1 MKKRFLTMLSLI
13 IVLCGLLVG
22 CGDLSHGSISRNRPI
37 DTTAKGSEDLV
48 PEQADSLPEQ
58 EVSSMECSEN
68 VPDTTFAEDNIDIPK
83 EYLTENGNVEYTV
96 NENGEYVWNGLLFRH
111 KLVLTSRATRDKHF
125 IFVYIVLTND
135 TGLTNEK
142 IFKDS
147 LSSQAIPLDVT
158 QKYPSFYVVLGNHA
172 LYEELHDSEDPVPEQ
187 ADLLPEQEG
196 NNMECSEN
204 VPDTTSTEDNIDIP
218 EEYLTENY
226 DVEYTVNE
234 NGEYVWN
241 GLLFRHKLVV
251 TSRDPRDKHF
261 ISIYIVLTNDTEL
274 TVEKISKDHLSSY
287 IVPLDVTQEYPS
299 YYVVLGNH
307 VYEEPH

>member
-1 MKKRFLTMLSLI
+1 
-13 IVLCGLLVG
+13 
-22 CGDLSHGSISRNRPI
+22 
-37 DTTAKGSEDLV
+37 
-48 PEQADSLPEQ
+48 
-58 EVSSMECSEN
+58 MECSEN
-68 VPDTTFAEDNIDIPK
+68 VPDTTFA
-83 EYLTENGNVEYTV
+83 
-96 NENGEYVWNGLLFRH
+96 
-111 KLVLTSRATRDKHF
+111 
-125 IFVYIVLTND
+125 
-135 TGLTNEK
+135 
-142 IFKDS
+142 
-147 LSSQAIPLDVT
+147 
-158 QKYPSFYVVLGNHA
+158 
-172 LYEELHDSEDPVPEQ
+172 
-187 ADLLPEQEG
+187 
-196 NNMECSEN
+196 
-204 VPDTTSTEDNIDIP
+204 EDNIDIP

-241 GLLFRHKLVV
+241 GLLFRHKLVL

>member
-68 VPDTTFAEDNIDIPK
+68 VPDTTFAEDNIDIPE
-83 EYLTENGNVEYTV
+83 EYLTENGN
-96 NENGEYVWNGLLFRH
+96 
-111 KLVLTSRATRDKHF
+111 
-125 IFVYIVLTND
+125 I
-135 TGLTNEK
+135 
-142 IFKDS
+142 
-147 LSSQAIPLDVT
+147 
-158 QKYPSFYVVLGNHA
+158 
-172 LYEELHDSEDPVPEQ
+172 
-187 ADLLPEQEG
+187 
-196 NNMECSEN
+196 
-204 VPDTTSTEDNIDIP
+204 
-218 EEYLTENY
+218 
-226 DVEYTVNE
+226 EYTVNE

-251 TSRDPRDKHF
+251 TNRDPRDKHF

-287 IVPLDVTQEYPS
+287 IVPLNVTQEYPS
-299 YYVVLGNH
+299 YYIVLGHH